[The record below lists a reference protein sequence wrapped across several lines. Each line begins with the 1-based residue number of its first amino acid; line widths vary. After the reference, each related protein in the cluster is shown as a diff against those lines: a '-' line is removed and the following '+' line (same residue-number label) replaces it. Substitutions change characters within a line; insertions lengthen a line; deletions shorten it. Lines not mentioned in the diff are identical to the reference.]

1 MHVAHSFLKLSSE
14 LQLLHNSFSPI
25 FEQLIKISSKFVDG
39 NATVEAYKKI
49 KHIFESWRDVLRRQN
64 SFFYIDLKEYFKDSV
79 FMIGKNHV
87 MQIGLGKT
95 EDDEIKRGSSKLNIF
110 LKGNC
115 GLFFTDKTPEEIIP
129 YFKEYSSPYFG
140 NVGSISNQTLILKRG
155 FDEHLADFPSSME
168 SQFRQLGM
176 NIKIDNGKF
185 CLLDDY
191 IVCQEGKGLTPDQC
205 KMCKHLGIN
214 LDEFKI
220 YIKAYLGNNG
230 LFKEIKD
237 E

>member
-1 MHVAHSFLKLSSE
+1 MPKSKRNRVVPLSKVTKKGPGEKKERQVKNIHKYLK
-14 LQLLHNSFSPI
+14 QYKYCYVFTYKNMTNIAMNS
-25 FEQLIKISSKFVDG
+25 
-39 NATVEAYKKI
+39 
-49 KHIFESWRDVLRRQN
+49 
-64 SFFYIDLKEYFKDSV
+64 LKEYFKDSI

-87 MQIGLGKT
+87 MQVGLGKT
-95 EDDEIKRGSSKLNIF
+95 VEEEAKEGSSNLNKF

-115 GLFFTDKTPEEIIP
+115 GLFFTDKDPDDIIN

-155 FDEHLADFPSSME
+155 FDPHLNDFPSSME

-176 NIKIDNGKF
+176 NIKIDDAKF

-191 IVCQEGKGLTPDQC
+191 IVCQEGKELTPDQS
-205 KMCKHLGIN
+205 KMCKHLNIY

-230 LFKEIKD
+230 LFKEVD
-237 E
+237 DNDN

>member
-1 MHVAHSFLKLSSE
+1 MPKSKRNRVVPLSKVTKKGPGEKKERQVKNIHKYLK
-14 LQLLHNSFSPI
+14 QYKYCYVFTYKNMTNIAMNS
-25 FEQLIKISSKFVDG
+25 
-39 NATVEAYKKI
+39 
-49 KHIFESWRDVLRRQN
+49 
-64 SFFYIDLKEYFKDSV
+64 LKEYFKDSI

-87 MQIGLGKT
+87 MQVGLGKT
-95 EDDEIKRGSSKLNIF
+95 VEEETKEGSSNLNKF

-115 GLFFTDKTPEEIIP
+115 GLFFSDKDPDDIIN

-155 FDEHLADFPSSME
+155 FDPHLNDFPSSME

-176 NIKIDNGKF
+176 NIKIDDGKF

-191 IVCQEGKGLTPDQC
+191 IVCQEGKELTPDQS
-205 KMCKHLGIN
+205 KMCKHLNIY

-230 LFKEIKD
+230 LFKEVD
-237 E
+237 DNDN

>member
-1 MHVAHSFLKLSSE
+1 MPKSKRNRVVPLSKVTKKGPGEKKERQVKNIQKYLKQYKFCYAFTYKNMTNLAM
-14 LQLLHNSFSPI
+14 NS
-25 FEQLIKISSKFVDG
+25 
-39 NATVEAYKKI
+39 
-49 KHIFESWRDVLRRQN
+49 
-64 SFFYIDLKEYFKDSV
+64 LKEYFKDSV

-87 MQIGLGKT
+87 MQVGLGKT
-95 EDDEIKRGSSKLNIF
+95 EEEEAKESSSKLNKY

-115 GLFFTDKTPEEIIP
+115 GLFFTDKEPDDIIT
-129 YFKEYSSPYFG
+129 YFNEYSSPYYA
-140 NVGSISNQTLILKRG
+140 NVGSISKHTLILKRG

-176 NIKIDNGKF
+176 NIKVDDGKF

-191 IVCQEGKGLTPDQC
+191 VVCQEGKALTPDQC
-205 KMCKHLGIN
+205 KMCKHLDIY

-230 LFKEIKD
+230 LFKEVEED
-237 E
+237 N

>member
-1 MHVAHSFLKLSSE
+1 MPKSKRSRVVPLSKVTKKGPGEKKERQVKNVHKYLK
-14 LQLLHNSFSPI
+14 QYKYCYAFVYKNMTNI
-25 FEQLIKISSKFVDG
+25 AMIS
-39 NATVEAYKKI
+39 
-49 KHIFESWRDVLRRQN
+49 
-64 SFFYIDLKEYFKDSV
+64 LKEYFKDSV

>member
-1 MHVAHSFLKLSSE
+1 MGAGCSKERQVKNIHKYLK
-14 LQLLHNSFSPI
+14 QYKYCYAFVYKNMTNI
-25 FEQLIKISSKFVDG
+25 AMIS
-39 NATVEAYKKI
+39 
-49 KHIFESWRDVLRRQN
+49 
-64 SFFYIDLKEYFKDSV
+64 LKEYFKDSV

-230 LFKEIKD
+230 LFKEVKD
-237 E
+237 N

>member
-1 MHVAHSFLKLSSE
+1 MPKSKRNRVVPLSRVTKKGPGEKKERQVKNIHKYLK
-14 LQLLHNSFSPI
+14 QYKYCFAFNYKNMTNI
-25 FEQLIKISSKFVDG
+25 AM
-39 NATVEAYKKI
+39 NA
-49 KHIFESWRDVLRRQN
+49 
-64 SFFYIDLKEYFKDSV
+64 LKEYFNDSI

-87 MQIGLGKT
+87 MQVGLGKT
-95 EDDEIKRGSSKLNIF
+95 EKEETKEGSSKLNLY

-115 GLFFTDKTPEEIIP
+115 GLFFTNKEPDEIIS

-140 NVGSISNQTLILKRG
+140 NPGSISNQTLILKRG

-176 NIKIDNGKF
+176 NIKIDDGKF

-191 IVCQEGKGLTPDQC
+191 VVCQEGKALSPDQS
-205 KMCKHLGIN
+205 KMCKHLNIN

-220 YIKAYLGNNG
+220 FIKYIIYNK
-230 LFKEIKD
+230 
-237 E
+237 

>member
-1 MHVAHSFLKLSSE
+1 MPKSKRNRVVPLSRVTKKGPGEKKERQVKNIHKYLK
-14 LQLLHNSFSPI
+14 QYKYCYAFTYKNMTNIAMNS
-25 FEQLIKISSKFVDG
+25 
-39 NATVEAYKKI
+39 
-49 KHIFESWRDVLRRQN
+49 
-64 SFFYIDLKEYFKDSV
+64 LKEYFNDSI
-79 FMIGKNHV
+79 FMIGKNEEEES
-87 MQIGLGKT
+87 K
-95 EDDEIKRGSSKLNIF
+95 EGSSKLNKY

-115 GLFFTDKTPEEIIP
+115 GLFFTDKEPDDIIS

-176 NIKIDNGKF
+176 NIKVDDGKF

-191 IVCQEGKGLTPDQC
+191 VVCQEGKALTPDQS

-230 LFKEIKD
+230 QFKEVEAED
-237 E
+237 N

>member
-1 MHVAHSFLKLSSE
+1 MPKSKRNRVVPLSKVTKKGPGEKKERQVKNIHKYLK
-14 LQLLHNSFSPI
+14 QYKYCYVFTYKNMTNIAMNS
-25 FEQLIKISSKFVDG
+25 
-39 NATVEAYKKI
+39 
-49 KHIFESWRDVLRRQN
+49 
-64 SFFYIDLKEYFKDSV
+64 LKEYFKDSI

-87 MQIGLGKT
+87 MQVGLGKT
-95 EDDEIKRGSSKLNIF
+95 VEEEAKEGSSNLNKF

-115 GLFFTDKTPEEIIP
+115 GLFFTDKEPEDIIN

-155 FDEHLADFPSSME
+155 FDPHLNDFPSSME
-168 SQFRQLGM
+168 SQCRQLGM
-176 NIKIDNGKF
+176 NIKIDEGKF

-191 IVCQEGKGLTPDQC
+191 IVCQEGKELTPDQS
-205 KMCKHLGIN
+205 KMCKHLNIY

-230 LFKEIKD
+230 LFKEVD
-237 E
+237 DNDN

>member
-1 MHVAHSFLKLSSE
+1 MPKSERNRVVPLSKVTKKSPGEKKERQVKNVHKYLK
-14 LQLLHNSFSPI
+14 QYKYCYAFVYKNMTNI
-25 FEQLIKISSKFVDG
+25 AMIS
-39 NATVEAYKKI
+39 
-49 KHIFESWRDVLRRQN
+49 
-64 SFFYIDLKEYFKDSV
+64 LKEYFKDSV

>member
-1 MHVAHSFLKLSSE
+1 MPKSKRNRVVPLSKVTKKGPGEKKERQVKNIHKYLK
-14 LQLLHNSFSPI
+14 QYKYCYAFTYKNMTNIAMNS
-25 FEQLIKISSKFVDG
+25 
-39 NATVEAYKKI
+39 
-49 KHIFESWRDVLRRQN
+49 
-64 SFFYIDLKEYFKDSV
+64 LKEYLKDSV

-87 MQIGLGKT
+87 MQVGLGKT
-95 EDDEIKRGSSKLNIF
+95 EEEESKQGSSNLNKY

-115 GLFFTDKTPEEIIP
+115 GLFFTDKDPDDIIS

-140 NVGSISNQTLILKRG
+140 NVGSVSNQTLILKRG

-176 NIKIDNGKF
+176 NIKIDDGKF

-191 IVCQEGKGLTPDQC
+191 IVCQKGKELTPDQS
-205 KMCKHLGIN
+205 KMCKHLNIY

-220 YIKAYLGNNG
+220 FIKAYLGNNG
-230 LFKEIKD
+230 LYKEVEVED
-237 E
+237 N

>member
-1 MHVAHSFLKLSSE
+1 MPKSKRTRVVPLSKVTKKGPGEKKERQVKNIHKYLK
-14 LQLLHNSFSPI
+14 QYKYCYAFVYKNMTNI
-25 FEQLIKISSKFVDG
+25 AMIS
-39 NATVEAYKKI
+39 
-49 KHIFESWRDVLRRQN
+49 
-64 SFFYIDLKEYFKDSV
+64 LKEYFKDSV

>member
-1 MHVAHSFLKLSSE
+1 MPKSKRNRVVPLSRVTKKGPGEKKERQVKNIHKYLK
-14 LQLLHNSFSPI
+14 QYKYCYAFTYKNMTNIAMNS
-25 FEQLIKISSKFVDG
+25 
-39 NATVEAYKKI
+39 
-49 KHIFESWRDVLRRQN
+49 
-64 SFFYIDLKEYFKDSV
+64 LKEYFNDSI

-87 MQIGLGKT
+87 MQVGLGKN
-95 EDDEIKRGSSKLNIF
+95 EEEESKEGSSKLNKY

-115 GLFFTDKTPEEIIP
+115 GLFFTDKEPDDIIS

-176 NIKIDNGKF
+176 NIKVDDGKF

-191 IVCQEGKGLTPDQC
+191 VVCQEGKALTPDQS

-230 LFKEIKD
+230 LFKEVEAED
-237 E
+237 N